1 MTSRAGA
8 PGGPVSRF
16 KDGCIPMNKVLTPV
30 PPPRSGL
37 ASPLPLLL
45 LILLPVLCNACGDS
59 REGTPGEGRAPDT
72 LTAPGRLRATVE
84 ILAADSMEG
93 RLTGTRGAAMAAD
106 YVALELE
113 GLGLEPAFPTGF
125 LQPVPLARVL
135 GEEGLERLVLANE
148 EAPPGL
154 MVLERFADVNVGAL
168 LRGRQRDVEE
178 ELVVLCSHF
187 DALGFGPLP
196 GGGGPDESGALV
208 VPAVAAML
216 ESARALTLEGPGGR
230 TILFLF
236 TMGGEEGELGARWY
250 LRHPALPLERTVA
263 AIQLEGVGHSGLFAT
278 EGVPA
283 QTLSLPGGTWGEG
296 PGAGSGDPSAY
307 LHLARVSEALAAA
320 ARRAAN
326 GGAFRDP

>member
-1 MTSRAGA
+1 M
-8 PGGPVSRF
+8 
-16 KDGCIPMNKVLTPV
+16 IKVLTPV
-30 PPPRSGL
+30 PRSGL
-37 ASPLPLLL
+37 ASPCPLLL
-45 LILLPVLCNACGDS
+45 LILLPVFCTACGDS
-59 REGTPGEGRAPDT
+59 RVGTPGEGGAPDT
-72 LTAPGRLRATVE
+72 LTAPGRLRTTVE

-135 GEEGLERLVLANE
+135 REEGLEGLVLGDE
-148 EAPPGL
+148 EALPGL

-168 LRGRQRDVEE
+168 LRGRQRDMEE

-187 DALGFGPLP
+187 DALGLDPFP
-196 GGGGPDESGALV
+196 GGGGSDGSGATV

-216 ESARALTLEGPGGR
+216 EAARTLTLEGPGDR

-236 TMGGEEGELGARWY
+236 TIGGEEGELGARWY

-263 AIQLEGVGHSGLFAT
+263 AIQLEGVGHSELFAR
-278 EGVPA
+278 EGVQA
-283 QTLSLPGGTWGEG
+283 RAVSLSGGTWGEG
-296 PGAGSGDPSAY
+296 SGAGSGGPSAY
-307 LHLARVSEALAAA
+307 QELARVSEALAAA
-320 ARRAAN
+320 ARTAAN
-326 GGAFRDP
+326 GGAFQDS

>member
-1 MTSRAGA
+1 MT
-8 PGGPVSRF
+8 
-16 KDGCIPMNKVLTPV
+16 KVLNPV
-30 PPPRSGL
+30 PPSGL
-37 ASPLPLLL
+37 APPLTLLL

-72 LTAPGRLRATVE
+72 FAAPGRLRATVE
-84 ILAADSMEG
+84 ILAADSMVG

-125 LQPVPLARVL
+125 LQPVPLARVVHEDGL
-135 GEEGLERLVLANE
+135 EGLVLGDE
-148 EAPPGL
+148 EALPGL

-168 LRGRQRDVEE
+168 LRGRQRDMEE

-187 DALGFGPLP
+187 DALGLDPLP
-196 GGGGPDESGALV
+196 GGGGSDGSGALV

-216 ESARALTLEGPGGR
+216 EAARALTLEGPGDR

-250 LRHPALPLERTVA
+250 LRHPVLPLERTVA
-263 AIQLEGVGHSGLFAT
+263 AIQLEGVGHSALFAT

-283 QTLSLPGGTWGEG
+283 QTLSLPGGAWGEG
-296 PGAGSGDPSAY
+296 AGAGSGDPSAY

-326 GGAFRDP
+326 GGTFRDP